1 MHHPTWGFN
10 TEVLCRFHSWHRLG
24 LSFPSRAKKAP
35 PRAPFIPLL
44 RRGCRSHIFGSSPT
58 RRGPHKG
65 FIHSSWISALSLL
78 FCSPSL
84 LSATTHTLV
93 VDDTASITR
102 PLRYSPLSFFSSN
115 PSLLLFWTK
124 PSQTTTHTPTHRP
137 SPLCWCPV
145 RLSHFNLIKVDFW
158 YREWV
163 GF

>member
-1 MHHPTWGFN
+1 MSFSCLMSLSWSAQKCVCHMHHPTWGFN
-10 TEVLCRFHSWHRLG
+10 TEVLRRFH
-24 LSFPSRAKKAP
+24 
-35 PRAPFIPLL
+35 
-44 RRGCRSHIFGSSPT
+44 SHIFGSPPT

-124 PSQTTTHTPTHRP
+124 PSQTTTHTPTHRL
-137 SPLCWCPV
+137 SPFCWCLV